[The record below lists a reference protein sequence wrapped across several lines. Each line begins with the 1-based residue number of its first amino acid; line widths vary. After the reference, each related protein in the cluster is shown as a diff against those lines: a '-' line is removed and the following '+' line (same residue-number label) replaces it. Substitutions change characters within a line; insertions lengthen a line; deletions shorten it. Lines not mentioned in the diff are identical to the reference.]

1 MKISIKITLLLFLS
15 INSFSQSKES
25 LKKMADE
32 AEKIFTWDI
41 DKMDKGTLMFLDVAY
56 ERENQ
61 NSTEY
66 LTLTVAK
73 TKTEKRPKFISMIL
87 PNNIVK
93 SNGIFIKFG
102 NDELEDAMPVRVEFE
117 NCDNETCTARII
129 NGYIT
134 KEDTKEKIDVFE
146 KFMNFRHVYFL
157 FIYPD
162 GSHKSVAVP
171 LYIFKRQYSALD

>member
-1 MKISIKITLLLFLS
+1 MKISLKIILLLFFT
-15 INSFSQSKES
+15 INSFSQSKKS
-25 LKKMADE
+25 LQKMADE

-41 DKMDKGTLMFLDVAY
+41 EKMDKGTLMFLDVPY
-56 ERENQ
+56 QRENQ
-61 NSTEY
+61 DLIEY

-73 TKTEKRPKFISMIL
+73 NKSEKRPKFISMIL

-102 NDELEDAMPVRVEFE
+102 NDKLEDAMPVRVEFE
-117 NCDNETCTARII
+117 SCDNETCTARII
-129 NGYIT
+129 NGYID

-146 KFMNFRHVYFL
+146 KFLNFKHVYFL
-157 FIYPD
+157 FIFPD

-171 LYIFKRQYSALD
+171 LYIFKRQYSKLD